1 MRAAWAPASAH
12 AAGCLPAWFPS
23 PAQLAA
29 PRTRT
34 AAITATRQ
42 PHAPSHTC
50 PPPTPPNN
58 PHPPTAAPHPR
69 TASNPQAPVA
79 EGFELGGAL
88 EGGLDDD
95 EGGQGLVRHV
105 GRLLPPLR
113 IAFWDQHGDAGWGE
127 WGGGG
132 KGKVCVLCLCL
143 YMEGRTTSNVG
154 SAAKGTD
161 ACVVACHAK
170 LCLRNVAHTRCEP
183 HLGAWRP
190 CGHSRSKQWLR
201 RAALPPG
208 DSHELARDMR
218 LTPLPWERLRASEA
232 RPVSRRLPGSFHT
245 SRKASPMFLLAAP
258 PCSDTCVQR
267 RQPGGHCQLQAN
279 RPWRAHRQEQ
289 PGPCPPSHLPGW
301 EQI

>member
-1 MRAAWAPASAH
+1 MPPAASQPGFPALPSWQRPGHGQLQSLPPANPMLLPTRVLPPHHRKIHDRTPLPHNQAPRVTRRHLSQKALSLAERLRAAWMMMNEARAWSATLAVSSRRSGSRSGTSMETRAGENGAGGAKRRCVCCVCVCTWRVARQATSAAQQRARMLVSWRAMPSCASAT
-12 AAGCLPAWFPS
+12 W
-23 PAQLAA
+23 
-29 PRTRT
+29 
-34 AAITATRQ
+34 
-42 PHAPSHTC
+42 
-50 PPPTPPNN
+50 
-58 PHPPTAAPHPR
+58 
-69 TASNPQAPVA
+69 
-79 EGFELGGAL
+79 
-88 EGGLDDD
+88 
-95 EGGQGLVRHV
+95 
-105 GRLLPPLR
+105 
-113 IAFWDQHGDAGWGE
+113 
-127 WGGGG
+127 
-132 KGKVCVLCLCL
+132 
-143 YMEGRTTSNVG
+143 
-154 SAAKGTD
+154 
-161 ACVVACHAK
+161 
-170 LCLRNVAHTRCEP
+170 HTRAVSQ

-301 EQI
+301 EQT